1 MGDAVSQTFRCM
13 YPEGRGGRAPR
24 GIPELTSPAATGIPQ
39 VTAVTFCRGSHWY
52 VSLRVGAHTSAP
64 FEVPDDPPI
73 PPFVTVQSFVTLR
86 GGSTPAVLVEREE
99 FGSVAIYELFTSTR
113 ARVTPVPLVP
123 GQSPV
128 LLLKASSTLDGAGFT
143 CTPSAS
149 GEVIRQ
155 YSWYIINPLT
165 MRTTAQGSI
174 LGDPE
179 VYLETTVYTAV
190 SPQTF
195 TSTTDP
201 IIPTGY
207 TTVKGFDGDSC

>member
-1 MGDAVSQTFRCM
+1 M

-52 VSLRVGAHTSAP
+52 VSLRAGAHTSAP
-64 FEVPDDPPI
+64 FQVPDDPPI